1 MSLPAAHR
9 WEPIVRRAR
18 RSGLSMRAYA
28 REHGLNGSTL
38 AWWNWRIGA
47 GLDEPTFVEV
57 TVAHPEPRVRL
68 QLGPV
73 VVDVDQ
79 HTDLALL
86 RQVVEALS

>member
-28 REHGLNGSTL
+28 CEHGINESTL
-38 AWWNWRIGA
+38 ACWHWRYGMDV
-47 GLDEPTFVEV
+47 GEPTFVEV

-68 QLGPV
+68 QLGPDGGLV
-73 VVDVDQ
+73 G
-79 HTDLALL
+79 
-86 RQVVEALS
+86 